1 MKFGSK
7 RAIFG
12 VIWGGFEGFGACLGV
27 SHPTHPHLGEISQ
40 KKRVIGGF
48 IERNAKQSQSDNKW
62 DQSQVLDK
70 CLFES
75 PPHALVPVT
84 ANTRVA
90 VVEQGCIA
98 FHQGD

>member
-1 MKFGSK
+1 MVHGD
-7 RAIFG
+7 
-12 VIWGGFEGFGACLGV
+12 LV
-27 SHPTHPHLGEISQ
+27 SGHFSYSD
-40 KKRVIGGF
+40 IGGF

-98 FHQGD
+98 FHQGY